1 MEILV
6 DLVKVDCTD
15 PITGFIYPRGIV
27 VQAIES
33 AEERIRNND
42 GILGE
47 EMPPPEEV
55 CEYINPSR
63 ASHVVKHI
71 WIKGDTVMA
80 KLKLVG
86 KYNEMSHAGIQFQGF
101 LRCFSSI
108 ADDKITVSGMTIVT
122 VDLLY
127 REK

>member
-6 DLVKVDCTD
+6 KLIKVDGTD
-15 PITGFIYPRGIV
+15 PITGFVYPRSLV
-27 VQAIES
+27 VQAIE
-33 AEERIRNND
+33 AVEERIGNNN

-47 EMPPPEEV
+47 ELPPPEEA
-55 CEYINPSR
+55 CEYINPSK
-63 ASHVVKHI
+63 ASHIVQHM
-71 WIKGDTVMA
+71 WIKDNYVMA

-86 KYNEMSHAGIQFQGF
+86 KYNDMSHAGIEFQGF
-101 LRCFSSI
+101 LRAFTSLN
-108 ADDKITVSGMTIVT
+108 ADKVTVDGMTIVT

>member
-6 DLVKVDCTD
+6 KLIKVDGTD
-15 PITGFIYPRGIV
+15 PITGYVYPKSLV
-27 VQAIES
+27 VQAIEQ
-33 AEERIRNND
+33 AEERIARND

-47 EMPPPEEV
+47 EMPPTEDL
-55 CEYINPSR
+55 CEYINPSK
-63 ASHVVKHI
+63 ASHVVKHM
-71 WIKGDTVMA
+71 WIKGNYVMA

-86 KYNEMSHAGIQFQGF
+86 KYNDMSHAGIEFQGF
-101 LRCFSSI
+101 LRAFTSLDTDNVTI
-108 ADDKITVSGMTIVT
+108 NGMTIIT